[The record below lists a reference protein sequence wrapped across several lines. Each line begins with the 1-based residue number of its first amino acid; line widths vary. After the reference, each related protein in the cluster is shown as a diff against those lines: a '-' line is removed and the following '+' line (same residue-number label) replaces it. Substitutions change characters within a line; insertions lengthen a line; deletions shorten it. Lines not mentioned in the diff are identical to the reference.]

1 MYKIKKIKIGISQ
14 KIIVNKFIKKGI
26 LLLKHIEKR
35 NRGNIKNT
43 NKIKILR
50 LKIQI
55 QIVIRNKNK

>member
-14 KIIVNKFIKKGI
+14 KIMFNQFIKKGI

-35 NRGNIKNT
+35 NRSNIKNT

-50 LKIQI
+50 LKI
-55 QIVIRNKNK
+55 

>member
-14 KIIVNKFIKKGI
+14 KIIVNQFIKKGI

-35 NRGNIKNT
+35 NSGNIKNT

-50 LKIQI
+50 LKI
-55 QIVIRNKNK
+55 